1 MARPEI
7 SFKLDGRQQSESV
20 VRYVKKTMRYLVII
34 FIYILKLN
42 LTYGQ
47 VAVSNDSVANKALE
61 WIWTIDWRF
70 DDKLYAL
77 GGDDKL

>member
-1 MARPEI
+1 
-7 SFKLDGRQQSESV
+7 
-20 VRYVKKTMRYLVII
+20 MRYLVII